1 MKTAKKASKAATI
14 KNDMRT
20 EYKRSDFGV
29 MERGKFYEFAVKAT
43 KAVVLRPEIAKAFP
57 TSEAVN
63 DALAT
68 MLHIASEAKRVTAKT
83 KKAA

>member
-1 MKTAKKASKAATI
+1 MKTAKPKVLV
-14 KNDMRT
+14 DDLRP

-29 MERGKFYEFAVKAT
+29 MERGKYAVKARAAL
-43 KAVVLRPEIAKAFP
+43 KIAVLKPEIAKAFP

-68 MLHIASEAKRVTAKT
+68 MLTIASESKRVTAPPKRT
-83 KKAA
+83 RTAA

>member
-1 MKTAKKASKAATI
+1 MKTAKSKVL
-14 KNDMRT
+14 DDDLRP

-29 MERGKFYEFAVKAT
+29 MKRGEYAARARAALKVAILK
-43 KAVVLRPEIAKAFP
+43 PEIAKAFP

-68 MLHIASEAKRVTAKT
+68 MLSIASESKRVTSPPKRVR
-83 KKAA
+83 KAA

>member
-1 MKTAKKASKAATI
+1 MTKKQLL
-14 KNDMRT
+14 DDDLRP

-29 MERGKFYEFAVKAT
+29 MERGKYAVAARAALKIA
-43 KAVVLRPEIAKAFP
+43 VLRPEIAQAFP

-68 MLHIASEAKRVTAKT
+68 MLTIASESKRVTAPPKRT
-83 KKAA
+83 RKAA

>member
-1 MKTAKKASKAATI
+1 MKKAKSKI
-14 KNDMRT
+14 IDDDLRP

-29 MERGKFYEFAVKAT
+29 MKRGEYAARARAALKIAVLK
-43 KAVVLRPEIAKAFP
+43 PEIAKAFP

-63 DALAT
+63 DALAM
-68 MLHIASEAKRVTAKT
+68 MLHIASESKRVTAKT

>member
-1 MKTAKKASKAATI
+1 MKTAKPKVL
-14 KNDMRT
+14 DDDLRP

-29 MERGKFYEFAVKAT
+29 MERGKYAARARAALKIAVLK
-43 KAVVLRPEIAKAFP
+43 PEIAKAFP

-68 MLHIASEAKRVTAKT
+68 MLTIASESKRVTAPPKRAR
-83 KKAA
+83 KAA

>member
-1 MKTAKKASKAATI
+1 MAKSKVLEDDLRA
-14 KNDMRT
+14 

-29 MERGKFYEFAVKAT
+29 MKRGEYAT
-43 KAVVLRPEIAKAFP
+43 RARAALKIAILKPDIAKAFP

-68 MLHIASEAKRVTAKT
+68 MLAIASESKRVTSPPKRARN
-83 KKAA
+83 AA